1 MASIFEATA
10 GLAIGYPSG
19 LGGAVTQATSKATG
33 VTLSKPCGT
42 ITTHNASLAGA
53 AEVDFIVTNTFV
65 AITDVVLLSIQSG
78 PSTGTYVASVSA
90 VAAGSFTV
98 TVSNLG
104 ATAGEALLINFAVIK
119 AAAA

>member
-42 ITTHNASLAGA
+42 ITTQDASLAGG
-53 AEVDFIVTNTFV
+53 AEVNFVVTNTFV
-65 AITDVVLLSIQSG
+65 AITDVVVLSIQSG

-104 ATAGEALLINFAVIK
+104 TTAGEALLINFAVIK